1 MTPEAKFR
9 DPEIHC
15 SKFGDL
21 SDTCC
26 QLQRPPV
33 NFPHVFLVIPEK
45 MMKFPGKEHIILSWC
60 ASYINTISLC
70 KIFFIIYIFGY
81 GRTNRRKSQ
90 SERATG
96 LRLLGLAHSGVAHRL
111 LGVTSWVARLVRGSS
126 WVQVATSGGGYRLC
140 PSSAFSCK
148 LQLSIST
155 SNTGSQAFMEV

>member
-1 MTPEAKFR
+1 VTPN
-9 DPEIHC
+9 